1 MQDLNLY
8 LSGNVPGGF
17 LLLTFIIVS
26 INLALYFLYKSSKL
40 FDKKVYRRKSLRFNI
55 SLMTL
60 YVFLWIYLQP
70 PGLPVRVAYLP
81 WQDGDSIDVNICE
94 ALQLSSESSISDDY
108 FLHRWEWFYG
118 TADPDSIVNPE
129 YRARLAESLQIE
141 LFVIGKILR
150 GGGTRVFDIS
160 IYDQGDLINS
170 QFRADNFRKG
180 IQEIGSFLADKTDF
194 LASLQLTDYTEE
206 QINLISGTKL
216 EFLHGKFE
224 NALSVPVDEGREI
237 DILKA
242 RALIQMGRQEQ
253 SPKKRAS
260 LQNIEIN
267 KNFQKARAL
276 LIPYSKSEKDNAGL
290 NVSLSR
296 MYMHMGDYETAE
308 ICLKRAFAQDPFD
321 SRVYFMISFLH
332 KSRFEDV
339 GFADRKTIL
348 EKAIRLDPGY
358 ADAVFEL
365 ANEYYVTG
373 TGTAS
378 GYSTNYA
385 QNLLL
390 EYMKINS
397 NKYQV
402 LNLLGKI
409 YLQTNFT
416 LEAKTVFGK
425 LIELYPASA
434 EINYNLGVSYYQLKE
449 FDRAEALFK
458 KAVAINDDLDSYLY
472 LGAIYKL
479 RGELDLALEYFRDR
493 IRKKTGDD
501 DHYAKEAMRQVR
513 IILNMQDED
522 SLQVGENED
531 KNSVAL

>member
-17 LLLTFIIVS
+17 LLFTFIFVT

-55 SLMTL
+55 SLITL

-81 WQDGDSIDVNICE
+81 WQNGDSIDVSICE
-94 ALQLSSESSISDDY
+94 ALQLSSEAALSDEY
-108 FLHRWEWFYG
+108 FLHRWEWFYE
-118 TADPDSIVNPE
+118 TADPDSIIDLK
-129 YRARLAESLQIE
+129 YRARLAELLQIE
-141 LFVIGKILR
+141 LFVTGKILHED
-150 GGGTRVFDIS
+150 GTRIFDVS
-160 IYDQGDLINS
+160 IYEHGNLVS
-170 QFRADNFRKG
+170 SKFGADNFRKG
-180 IQEIGSFLADKTDF
+180 IQEIGSFLEEKTDF
-194 LASLQLTDYTEE
+194 PESLRLTEYTEE

-224 NALSVPVDEGREI
+224 NALLLPENAGREL

-253 SPKKRAS
+253 SPKKRTN
-260 LQNIEIN
+260 LQTLKIN
-267 KNFQKARAL
+267 QKFQKARAL

-308 ICLKRAFAQDPFD
+308 ICLKRAFAQSPFD

-339 GFADRKTIL
+339 GFEDRKTIL
-348 EKAIRLDPGY
+348 EKAIQLDPGY

-385 QNLLL
+385 QDLLL
-390 EYMKINS
+390 KYMKINS

-416 LEAKTVFGK
+416 LEAKSVFEK
-425 LIELYPASA
+425 LIKLYPESA
-434 EINYNLGVSYYQLKE
+434 EINYNLGVCHYQLKD
-449 FDRAEALFK
+449 FDRAEIRFK

-479 RGELDLALEYFRDR
+479 RGDLDLALEYFRDR

-513 IILNMQDED
+513 IILNMQSED